1 MKETGSVKKGVFDAR
16 ICANAQIGKRFWRLR
31 LELNG
36 DGTKS
41 FATALPGQ
49 FAQLDVS
56 NLPLPDK
63 ENIPEE
69 LRDSAGR
76 SILLRRPFSLSDVTS
91 GKTKTE
97 VEILYCVRGPGTLRM
112 TGLREEGRVSIIGPL
127 GRGFSVPQGRQ
138 TALLVAGGMGIAP
151 LEYLRKFLSQNH
163 PKMKIVVFVGART
176 AQELPCKPQDCTG
189 DSEEGLKAILAT
201 DDGSVGF
208 KGPITLCLEEWLQKT
223 ALTGSQ
229 CVMYACGPEAMLAK
243 VAEIAR
249 IQDMDCQVS
258 LERMMACGIGVCQS
272 CAVECIVPGS
282 KETVYKLC
290 CEDGPVF
297 DSKDV
302 VWTIRDE

>member
-1 MKETGSVKKGVFDAR
+1 VKKGQFDTR
-16 ICANAQIGKRFWRLR
+16 VCANAQAGKRFWRLR

-36 DGTKS
+36 AGAKS
-41 FATALPGQ
+41 FAAALPGQ
-49 FAQLDVS
+49 FTRLDVS

-69 LRDSAGR
+69 LHDSVSR
-76 SILLRRPFSLSDVTS
+76 NILLRRPFSFTDIIP
-91 GKTKTE
+91 GENKTE
-97 VEILYCVRGPGTLRM
+97 VDILYCARGPGTLRM
-112 TGLREEGRVSIIGPL
+112 TSLREGGRVSIIGPL
-127 GRGFSVPQGRQ
+127 GRGFSVPADKQ

-163 PKMKIVVFVGART
+163 PKIEVVVFTGAKT
-176 AQELPCKPQDCTG
+176 AQELPYGPEGRIG
-189 DSEEGLKAILAT
+189 DSEAILAT

-208 KGPITLCLEEWLQKT
+208 KGPITQCIEEWLQKT
-223 ALTGSQ
+223 SLISSR

-243 VAEIAR
+243 IAEIAK

-297 DSKDV
+297 DSKEIV
-302 VWTIRDE
+302 FRI